1 METGYIKL
9 YRSSMDD
16 PLYLGEPFTK
26 WQAWCDLILLAYFA
40 PGEFFVRGVKVKA
53 KRGCV
58 YKAALEL
65 AERWRWSRGKV
76 ERFLKYLE
84 NDKRIEIKK
93 SKVISSIAILNYDR
107 FQQTEPLEVCTTTQ
121 AADDSQTSMLQ
132 KLMYQMSELKERLD
146 AQEQKPEKKATK
158 KKPVNPL
165 ITKGKEIFEKKYADL
180 FEGGVYYWQAK
191 DSASMYTLTKKIIF
205 SRKER
210 NMSIEEAD
218 ILKALQAFLDSIR
231 DPWMLKNFSV
241 TNISSKYN
249 EIVAQAK
256 AALNGNGNGKENRHD
271 SQDKRRGNEV
281 TATKPE
287 DYEGSF

>member
-1 METGYIKL
+1 M

-84 NDKRIEIKK
+84 TDKRIEIKK
-93 SKVISSIAILNYDR
+93 SKVVSSIAILNYDR
-107 FQQTEPLEVCTTTQ
+107 FQQTEPLEVCMTTQ
-121 AADDSQTSMLQ
+121 AADESQTAMLH
-132 KLMYQMSELKERLD
+132 KLMEQMSELKERLD

-165 ITKGKEIFEKKYADL
+165 ITKGRDIFEKKYADL